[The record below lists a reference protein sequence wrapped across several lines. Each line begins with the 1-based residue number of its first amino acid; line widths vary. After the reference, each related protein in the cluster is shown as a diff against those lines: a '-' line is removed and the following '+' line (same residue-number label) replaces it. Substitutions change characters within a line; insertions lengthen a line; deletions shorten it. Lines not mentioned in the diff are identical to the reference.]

1 MISTQKGFIKIFAP
15 NIVLLFF
22 IKTQYI
28 VIERDVLGKW
38 AFWVVTILYILYQFK
53 MISLNAFIKFTKFGN
68 APA

>member
-28 VIERDVLGKW
+28 VIWAWCSWKMGFLGGNHSIYFISVQNDISKC
-38 AFWVVTILYILYQFK
+38 LY
-53 MISLNAFIKFTKFGN
+53 
-68 APA
+68 